1 MTLSSLEVWEA
12 FAHHMR
18 RYVRRRVDDPDAAE
32 DILQDIFLRLHTHLQ
47 GVRRSDRILPWL
59 YRLAR
64 SAVIDHLRRRAPT
77 TELPEDLPADEPPP
91 DDASG
96 QIARG
101 LGHMVDALPEP
112 YRLAVQLS
120 ELEGWTQARVAE
132 HLGLSLSGTKSRVQR
147 GRRML
152 YKMLTD
158 CCTFELDTRR
168 HIVDFAPRV
177 DCCAD

>member
-18 RYVRRRVDDPDAAE
+18 TYVRRRVDDPDAAE
-32 DILQDIFLRLHTHLQ
+32 DILQEIFLRLHTHLQ
-47 GVRRSDRILPWL
+47 DVRRPDRLLPWL

-64 SAVIDHLRRRAPT
+64 SAVVDHLRRRTPLA
-77 TELPEDLPADEPPP
+77 ELPEDLPADDPPP
-91 DDASG
+91 DDASR

-101 LGHMVDALPEP
+101 LGHLVDTLPEP
-112 YRLAVQLS
+112 YRLAVRLS

-132 HLGLSLSGTKSRVQR
+132 HLGLSLSGAKSRVQR

-152 YKMLTD
+152 HKMLTD
-158 CCTFELDTRR
+158 CCTFELDRDRR
-168 HIVDFAPRV
+168 IIDYRQRV